1 MPIRVSFCVIA
12 LIMIPTGVYFW
23 RQNGNKTQNSV
34 IATQKSIALGR
45 LLQIKNCAE
54 AQRLFFPTSGTNFAQ
69 LVQSFNATET
79 CFGRLKRVSKK
90 PSSLRIDEDDYSQ
103 SSKKW
108 IVENY
113 TIDIPVEFD
122 HGRALMEVV
131 FSKGDDHSLIS
142 AITQSKIVNPI
153 SKANP

>member
-1 MPIRVSFCVIA
+1 MPIRVSFCFIA
-12 LIMIPTGVYFW
+12 LLIIPTGIYFW
-23 RQNGNKTQNSV
+23 WQNGIKTQNSV

-45 LLQIKNCAE
+45 LLQTKKYAE
-54 AQRLFFPTSGTNFAQ
+54 AQRLFSPTSGTNFAQ

-79 CFGRLKRVSKK
+79 SFGRLKRVGNR

-103 SSKKW
+103 GSKKW
-108 IVENY
+108 VVENY
-113 TIDIPVEFD
+113 TVDIPVEFD
-122 HGRALMEVV
+122 HGKALLEVA